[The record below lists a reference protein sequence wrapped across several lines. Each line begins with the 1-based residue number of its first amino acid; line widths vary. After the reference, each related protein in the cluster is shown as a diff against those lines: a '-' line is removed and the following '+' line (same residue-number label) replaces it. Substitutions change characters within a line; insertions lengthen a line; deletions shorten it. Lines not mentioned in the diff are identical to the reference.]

1 MDYTTYLF
9 SFGGASVKR
18 LRPAAIKRHRLTPI
32 DQVSRLILIERD
44 PVEAVLSHT
53 NRNGNA
59 SDDALLDAYKWW
71 SSLRHTFD
79 SFDESRRLLIRFDDI
94 LNGRPDWITQ
104 LGNFLGLAP
113 STAEIDACARALP
126 QAKEVLRRQ
135 AQTKSST
142 TYRDKFPQQAA
153 VLDITAGPQ

>member
-1 MDYTTYLF
+1 M
-9 SFGGASVKR
+9 KR

-59 SDDALLDAYKWW
+59 TDDALLDGYKWW

-79 SFDESRRLLIRFDDI
+79 RFDESRRLLIRFDDI
-94 LNGRPDWITQ
+94 LNGSTAWIKQ
-104 LGNFLGLAP
+104 LSNFLGLTP
-113 STAEIDACARALP
+113 SPAEIDACARALP
-126 QAKEVLRRQ
+126 QAKHVLTRQ
-135 AQTKSST
+135 AQTKTST
-142 TYRDKFPQQAA
+142 HYRDKFPQQAA
-153 VLDITAGPQ
+153 VLDLATGRQ